1 MHGSLSS
8 QKYPFKSFKDI
19 FPPSTPYGIFSL
31 FIQILDNYSY
41 LVLVIFKIM
50 YKNCRTKTNFQETQF
65 S

>member
-41 LVLVIFKIM
+41 LVLVIF
-50 YKNCRTKTNFQETQF
+50 
-65 S
+65 